1 MRWLLLVVALGCG
14 APPARRPASTPS
26 RPQPAAISE
35 ARIAAD
41 IAWLTADARR
51 GRGSRS
57 PDARATADWLVSE
70 LTAAGYHPV
79 RQPISTVPGQDN
91 VIATY
96 GSGERAVVVSAHY
109 DHLGTIDG
117 AIYHGADD
125 NASGVAVALAVA
137 RDLAAHHDVRGR
149 VIFAFTGAEEIDL
162 DGARAFVAA
171 PPVPLDHIRVAIN
184 LDMVGRHLFASAIDE
199 DGGLAAVGLNDD
211 LDVGDAARAAA
222 EHAGLHLVVAM
233 PGMLSLVGQDHRS
246 DDWAFRDRGV
256 LAVHLSTGI
265 NDEYHTPR
273 DTADRLSH
281 PQLLRIAR
289 FLRELVAATSGTS

>member
-1 MRWLLLVVALGCG
+1 MRWMLLVVALGCG
-14 APPARRPASTPS
+14 APPTVAPPPTPAP
-26 RPQPAAISE
+26 PPVANISE

-41 IAWLTADARR
+41 IAWLTADARG

-57 PDARATADWLVSE
+57 ADARATADWLAGE
-70 LTAAGYHPV
+70 LAAACYRPT
-79 RQPISTVPGQDN
+79 RQRIPTVPGQDN
-91 VIATY
+91 IIATY
-96 GSGERAVVVSAHY
+96 GSGAKAVVVSAHY

-137 RDLAAHHDVRGR
+137 RDLAARHDVRGR
-149 VIFAFTGAEEIDL
+149 VIFVFTGAEEIDL
-162 DGARAFVAA
+162 DGARAFVAD
-171 PPVPLDHIRVAIN
+171 PPLPLDQIRVAIN

-199 DGGLAAVGLNDD
+199 DGGLAAVGLNVD

-222 EHAGLHLVVAM
+222 THAGIHLVEAM

-256 LAVHLSTGI
+256 VAVHLSTGI
-265 NDEYHTPR
+265 NGEYHTPR

-289 FLRELVAATSGTS
+289 FLRELVAATAGT

>member
-1 MRWLLLVVALGCG
+1 MLLVVALGCG
-14 APPARRPASTPS
+14 APPSIAPTPTS
-26 RPQPAAISE
+26 APPPVANISE

-41 IAWLTADARR
+41 IAWLTADARG

-57 PDARATADWLVSE
+57 ADARATADWLAAE
-70 LTAAGYHPV
+70 LTAAGYRPT
-79 RQPISTVPGQDN
+79 RQRIPTVPGQDN
-91 VIATY
+91 IIATY
-96 GSGERAVVVSAHY
+96 GSGDKAVVVSAHY

-137 RDLAAHHDVRGR
+137 RDLAARHDVRGR
-149 VIFAFTGAEEIDL
+149 VVFVFTGAEEIDL
-162 DGARAFVAA
+162 DGARAFVAD
-171 PPVPLDHIRVAIN
+171 PPFPLREIRVAIN
-184 LDMVGRHLFASAIDE
+184 LDMVGRHLFASAVDE

-222 EHAGLHLVVAM
+222 THAGIHLVEAM

-256 LAVHLSTGI
+256 IAVHLSTGI
-265 NDEYHTPR
+265 NGEYHTPR

-289 FLRELVAATSGTS
+289 FLRELVAATAGT